1 MPAPMKTPPKAIE
14 TGETKQKRY
23 VREEGLQSEDM
34 QPTPET
40 LAKLKRQMGYDTTD
54 KAEARAAQMAPT
66 TKRTM
71 GAAFAKGGKVGSAS
85 KRADGIAS
93 KGKTKGRVC

>member
-1 MPAPMKTPPKAIE
+1 MDGMMKPRPRAVE
-14 TGETKQKRY
+14 AGQVKQKRY
-23 VREEGLQSEDM
+23 VREEGLSPEDV
-34 QPTPET
+34 PSPEVQ
-40 LAKLKRQMGYDTTD
+40 AQMKRQREY
-54 KAEARAAQMAPT
+54 EAADRMEQQAAKTAPT
-66 TKRTM
+66 TRSTM